1 MAALFRQLLVN
12 VAAAAILGGISL
24 QAVKEGPL
32 HEMVRVAAGLMMTLA
47 LLVSLSRA
55 PAVKMAFS
63 STLGEVQ
70 SAAAFAALENQ
81 RVAAS
86 SVGNAIAVYIQD
98 RAKEMGVKCSASV
111 HMEGDENGMLVTRGV
126 TLYIEG
132 ASEEERAAV
141 CGMVAQ
147 ECGIPIYLLEV
158 KGR

>member
-47 LLVSLSRA
+47 LLVPLSRA

-70 SAAAFAALENQ
+70 SAARRRKLGRQ
-81 RVAAS
+81 R
-86 SVGNAIAVYIQD
+86 D
-98 RAKEMGVKCSASV
+98 CRV
-111 HMEGDENGMLVTRGV
+111 HSGPRKRNGGQMQRFRTYGRG
-126 TLYIEG
+126 
-132 ASEEERAAV
+132 
-141 CGMVAQ
+141 
-147 ECGIPIYLLEV
+147 
-158 KGR
+158 

>member
-1 MAALFRQLLVN
+1 MAALFRELLVN

-24 QAVKEGPL
+24 QAVKDGPL
-32 HEMVRVAAGLMMTLA
+32 HEVVRVAAGLMMTLA
-47 LLVSLSRA
+47 LLVPLSRT
-55 PAVKMAFS
+55 PAVKMVFS
-63 STLGEVQ
+63 NALGEVQ

-81 RVAAS
+81 RITAS

-98 RAKEMGVKCSASV
+98 RSKEMGVNCTASV
-111 HMEGDENGMLVTRGV
+111 HMEGDEKGMLVTRGV

-132 ASEEERAAV
+132 ASEDERAAV
-141 CGMVAQ
+141 CEMVAQ